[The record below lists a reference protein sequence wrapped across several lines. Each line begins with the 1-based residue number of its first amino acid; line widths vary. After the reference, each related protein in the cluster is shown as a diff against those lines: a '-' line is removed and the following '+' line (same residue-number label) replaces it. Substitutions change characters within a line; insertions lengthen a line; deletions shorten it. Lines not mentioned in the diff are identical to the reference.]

1 MSKLDLNALNEL
13 PKVDRILALAETNA
27 QLEKLDAEGRVAWA
41 LDNLPGEY
49 VLSSSFGIQAA
60 VSLHLVNQ
68 IRPDIPVILTDT
80 GYLFPETYRFIDE
93 LTDKLKLNL
102 KVYRATESAA
112 WQEARYGKL
121 WEQGVEGIEKYN
133 DINKVE
139 PMNRAL
145 KELNAQT
152 WFAESDYSALVD
164 GVNLHVSKRSLLVL
178 YTSFANRVS
187 MERQLPYL
195 LQLNC
200 RHRLLVVF
208 FEDDEVKDYLA
219 TRPDSDEEYCRH
231 VIAEQF
237 AYEQRLIVSSLKQR
251 GIMALLTT
259 PEKLSVDV
267 LNKYLEIKARELL

>member
-1 MSKLDLNALNEL
+1 MAMRKEDKAGIVTFSSRFEDFVPASRHAGHMQN
-13 PKVDRILALAETNA
+13 ILE
-27 QLEKLDAEGRVAWA
+27 
-41 LDNLPGEY
+41 
-49 VLSSSFGIQAA
+49 
-60 VSLHLVNQ
+60 
-68 IRPDIPVILTDT
+68 IL
-80 GYLFPETYRFIDE
+80 YR
-93 LTDKLKLNL
+93 
-102 KVYRATESAA
+102 
-112 WQEARYGKL
+112 Q
-121 WEQGVEGIEKYN
+121 
-133 DINKVE
+133 
-139 PMNRAL
+139 
-145 KELNAQT
+145 QT
-152 WFAESDYSALVD
+152 RFAESDYSALVD

-195 LQLNC
+195 LQLNR

-219 TRPDSDEEYCRH
+219 TRPDSDEEYYRH